1 MSEFAQLDAAGVV
14 INVILADQAFI
25 DAGLVGDP
33 QTWLPVVPG
42 GSAGIG
48 FSFDRDLAAFLPP
61 PIPGLSVAEA
71 REQLKALLAAATA
84 PILDAYPPAEQ
95 LSWDAKEIEA
105 AAFTTAAAAAA
116 VDENAPAPLPADYPM
131 LRGEVAAELAIAAG
145 DVTLE
150 QLADKVEAVLWM
162 ASQWRA
168 LISALS
174 GIRKRYLTTIDTA
187 EDAAGRRAAIDA
199 AATEI
204 GGLAGEARQPLARSG
219 SNA

>member
-1 MSEFAQLDAAGVV
+1 MLYAVKAHGVGEPVELRAIEPDWPLADGETFTTKLDDLAPGAVAVLAEGGESVRVMEAGVRLT
-14 INVILADQAFI
+14 IAAARRQLAN
-25 DAGLVGDP
+25 
-33 QTWLPVVPG
+33 
-42 GSAGIG
+42 
-48 FSFDRDLAAFLPP
+48 
-61 PIPGLSVAEA
+61 
-71 REQLKALLAAATA
+71 LLDAATA

-116 VDENAPAPLPADYPM
+116 VGENAPAPLPADYPM
-131 LRGEVAAELAIAAG
+131 LRGEVAAEQAIAVG

-174 GIRKRYLTTIDTA
+174 GIRKRYITAIDAA
-187 EDAAGRRAAIDA
+187 EDAAARRAAIEA
-199 AATEI
+199 AQAEI
-204 GGLAGEARQPLARSG
+204 VALTA
-219 SNA
+219 